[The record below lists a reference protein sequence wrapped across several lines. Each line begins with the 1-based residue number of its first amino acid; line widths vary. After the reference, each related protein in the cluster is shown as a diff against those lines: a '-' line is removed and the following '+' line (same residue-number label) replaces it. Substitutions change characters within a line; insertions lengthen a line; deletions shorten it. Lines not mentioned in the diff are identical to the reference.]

1 MAGIHLFFTSPAPN
15 ATIGRRQVV
24 TGGITAFNGSIFGV
38 SIQFGVGGPRVNIT
52 PANKKANQGITWRW
66 EGLVPNNVRPGQA
79 FPVIVSASGTMITG
93 TGPDGQETQSVD
105 DERPLNVV
113 LENVVPE
120 LTVEAFQSPMVVTDP
135 PYALTLRGT
144 VREGSGPPYG
154 VPRVQLQVG
163 DGPPTDLP
171 VANGTWSVPLSLPP
185 GDHPLTV
192 QASDPFAS
200 VTSWR
205 KTLTV
210 LRFPMPAGGDPALP
224 RTLAGV
230 PTTSSVTS
238 WTRLEPQVTDADLAA
253 TANAR
258 LYDPLWQLTR
268 QWQLGEF
275 QGEDAGSPVQARLRA
290 AAAALSRCHLGP
302 LSADVAGQPYDPG
315 RVPLEALVERRP
327 MRPAGEHDPR
337 LLSLAVD
344 AGLQLLRMLE
354 LDPAARAYR
363 PAFLARYAMAPP
375 PADALL
381 EGDDAGVAFVQ
392 TMAGRAPDGRRLAAA
407 CRDLAAGG
415 ALDPALGVAP
425 ADAAAVRRV
434 AAAWLAWYDGLF
446 SEPAGPAEDAW
457 TPDRLEYAVSVA
469 ARLSAAPQ
477 DALTFTATE
486 FGGGRLDWSGF
497 DLDGEFGLDPG
508 GEDHLTA
515 LVETTVPAP
524 VTFRGAPAA
533 RFWELEDA
541 VVAYGLVPVGPTDL
555 AHLLMIEYASSYGND
570 WYLVPL
576 ELPVG
581 SVTRVGSLVVTDTFG
596 VRSLL
601 RPIGDPALPAP
612 YFSMW
617 QPAARR
623 RPGDPAGAPVPNL
636 FLLPPTIGRGVDG
649 APVEDVLFL
658 RDEMANLAWAV
669 ERSVEGATGAPVGL
683 ADGAPAGDGPAP
695 PAEPGAAPRWL
706 LATPVP
712 GNWVPLLPVQLDD
725 HGRLV
730 TRLKRGAV
738 LQPDGT
744 GRVRHGR
751 SQVLAALAG
760 APLFDEEIPREGA
773 QLTRR
778 RRMARWVDGSTWAWT
793 ALRNQVGRGEGSAG
807 LRFDRLEGDGRP

>member
-1 MAGIHLFFTSPAPN
+1 MPGISVFFSAPAQN
-15 ATIGRRQVV
+15 TTIGRRQLI
-24 TGGITAFNGSIFGV
+24 TGGITPFNGSILGV
-38 SIQFGVGGPRVNIT
+38 SIQFGVGGPRFNIT
-52 PANKKANQGITWRW
+52 PPTTKANQGITWGW
-66 EGLVPNNVRPGQA
+66 EGLVPNSIRPGQA
-79 FPVIVSASGTMITG
+79 FPVIVSAFGTMITG
-93 TGPDGQETQSVD
+93 IGPDGPETESVD
-105 DERPLNVV
+105 DERALNVV

-120 LTVEAFQSPMVVTDP
+120 LTVEPFQSPIVVTDP

-154 VPRVQLQVG
+154 VPRVQFQLG
-163 DGPPTDLP
+163 DGPPADLQ
-171 VANGTWSVPLSLPP
+171 VAQGTWSVPLSLPP

-192 QASDPFAS
+192 QASDAFAS
-200 VTSWR
+200 VTTWR

-210 LRFPMPAGGDPALP
+210 LRFLMPAGGDPELP

-238 WTRLEPQVTDADLAA
+238 WTRLEPQTSDADLAA
-253 TANAR
+253 TSNAR
-258 LYDPLWQLTR
+258 LFDPLWQLTR

-275 QGEDAGSPVQARLRA
+275 QGEDAGSPVQARVRA
-290 AAAALSRCHLGP
+290 TTAALSRCHLGA
-302 LSADVAGQPYDPG
+302 LTADAPGQPYDPA
-315 RVPLEALVERRP
+315 RVPLEAMVERRP
-327 MRPAGEHDPR
+327 MRAADEHDPR
-337 LLSLAVD
+337 LLTLAVD
-344 AGLQLLRMLE
+344 AGLQFLRMLE
-354 LDPAARAYR
+354 LDPVARAYR
-363 PAFLARYAMAPP
+363 PAFLARYAMAPLP
-375 PADALL
+375 TDDLADTD
-381 EGDDAGVAFVQ
+381 GAGVAFVQ
-392 TMAGRAPDGRRLAAA
+392 IMAGRAPDARRLAAA
-407 CRDLAAGG
+407 FRDLAPDG
-415 ALDPALGVAP
+415 ALDPALGVAS
-425 ADAAAVRRV
+425 ADAASVRQV
-434 AAAWLAWYDGLF
+434 AAAWLASYDGLF
-446 SEPAGPAEDAW
+446 TEPAGPAEDAW

-469 ARLSAAPQ
+469 ARLSPAPG

-486 FGGGRLDWSGF
+486 FGGGRLDWSSF
-497 DLDGEFGLDPG
+497 DLDGEFGVDPG
-508 GEDHLTA
+508 GDDHLAA

-541 VVAYGLVPVGPTDL
+541 NVAYGLVPVGPTDL

-601 RPIGDPALPAP
+601 RPIGDPALPVP
-612 YFSMW
+612 FFSMW

-623 RPGDPAGAPVPNL
+623 HPGAPAGAPVPNL

-669 ERSVEGATGAPVGL
+669 ERSVEGATGAPVSL
-683 ADGAPAGDGPAP
+683 ANGAPATDGPAP

-706 LATPVP
+706 LATAVP
-712 GNWVPLLPVQLDD
+712 GNWVPLLPVRLDN
-725 HGRLV
+725 HGTLV
-730 TRLKRGAV
+730 TRLQRGAV

-760 APLFDEEIPREGA
+760 SALYDEEVPREGA

-793 ALRNQVGRGEGSAG
+793 AFRNQVGRGEGSAG
-807 LRFDRLEGDGRP
+807 LRFDHLEGDARP

>member
-1 MAGIHLFFTSPAPN
+1 MPGINVFFSSPAQN
-15 ATIGRRQVV
+15 TTVGRRQLV

-38 SIQFGVGGPRVNIT
+38 SIQFGVGGPRFNIT

-66 EGLVPNNVRPGQA
+66 EDLVPNNIRPGQA
-79 FPVIVSASGTMITG
+79 FAIIVSAAGTMITKP
-93 TGPDGQETQSVD
+93 GPEPETKPVDGQRTLD
-105 DERPLNVV
+105 VV
-113 LENVVPE
+113 LENVVPQ
-120 LTVEAFQSPMVVTDP
+120 LTVEPFQSPVVVTDP

-163 DGPPTDLP
+163 GGPPTDLG
-171 VANGTWSVPLSLPP
+171 VAQGTWSVPLSLPP

-192 QASDPFAS
+192 AASDTFAS
-200 VTSWR
+200 VTTWR

-224 RTLAGV
+224 RTLTGV

-238 WTRLEPQVTDADLAA
+238 WTRLEPQVTDADLGA
-253 TANAR
+253 TSNAR
-258 LYDPLWQLTR
+258 LFDPLWQLTR

-275 QGEDAGSPVQARLRA
+275 QGEDAGSPVQARVRA
-290 AAAALSRCHLGP
+290 SAAALSRCHLGP

-327 MRPAGEHDPR
+327 MRATDEHDPR
-337 LLSLAVD
+337 LLTLAVD
-344 AGLQLLRMLE
+344 AGLQFLRMLE
-354 LDPAARAYR
+354 LDPAGRAYR
-363 PAFLARYAMAPP
+363 PAFLATYTMVAPP
-375 PADALL
+375 AGALADA
-381 EGDDAGVAFVQ
+381 DDAGVAFVQ
-392 TMAGRAPDGRRLAAA
+392 TMAGRAPDARRLAAA
-407 CRDLAAGG
+407 FRGLAPDG

-425 ADAAAVRRV
+425 ADAAVVRRL

-446 SEPAGPAEDAW
+446 TEPAGPADDAW

-469 ARLSAAPQ
+469 ARLSAAPE

-486 FGGGRLDWSGF
+486 FGGGRLDWASF
-497 DLDGEFGLDPG
+497 DLDGEFGVEVG
-508 GEDHLTA
+508 GEDRVTA
-515 LVETTVPAP
+515 LRGSTVPAP
-524 VTFRGAPAA
+524 VTVRGAPAA

-541 VVAYGLVPVGPTDL
+541 VVAYGLVPAGPTDL

-581 SVTRVGSLVVTDTFG
+581 SVTRMGSLVVTDTFG

-612 YFSMW
+612 FFSMW

-623 RPGDPAGAPVPNL
+623 HPGDPAGAPVPNL

-669 ERSVEGATGAPVGL
+669 ERSVEGATGTPVNL
-683 ADGAPAGDGPAP
+683 ADGAPAADDPAP
-695 PAEPGAAPRWL
+695 PAEPGPAPRYL

-725 HGRLV
+725 HGRVV

-744 GRVRHGR
+744 NRVRQGR

-760 APLFDEEIPREGA
+760 SALYDEEVPREGA
-773 QLTRR
+773 HLTRR

-793 ALRNQVGRGEGSAG
+793 AFRNEVGRGEGSAG
-807 LRFDRLEGDGRP
+807 LRFDHLEGDPRP

>member
-1 MAGIHLFFTSPAPN
+1 MPGISVFFTSPAQN
-15 ATIGRRQVV
+15 ATIGRQQVI
-24 TGGITAFNGSIFGV
+24 TGGITAFNGGIFGV
-38 SIQFGVGGPRVNIT
+38 SIRFGEGGERFKVTSIT
-52 PANKKANQGITWRW
+52 PVNKQANHGITWRW
-66 EGLVPNNVRPGQA
+66 EGSVPNSIRPGQA
-79 FPVIVSASGTMITG
+79 FSVIVSASGTMVTKPPPEPE
-93 TGPDGQETQSVD
+93 TTPVDGEL
-105 DERPLNVV
+105 PLNVV

-120 LTVEAFQSPMVVTDP
+120 LTVEPFQSPIVVTNP

-144 VREGSGPPYG
+144 AREGSGPPYG
-154 VPRVQLQVG
+154 VTLLQFQLG
-163 DGPPTDLP
+163 DGPPTD
-171 VANGTWSVPLSLPP
+171 VQVTAQGTWSMPLSLPP

-192 QASDPFAS
+192 QASDDFAS
-200 VTSWR
+200 VTTWR

-210 LRFPMPAGGDPALP
+210 LHFPMPAGDPALP

-253 TANAR
+253 TSNAR
-258 LYDPLWQLTR
+258 LFDPLWQLTR

-275 QGEDAGSPVQARLRA
+275 QGEDAGSPVQARVRA
-290 AAAALSRCHLGP
+290 AAAALSRCHLGA
-302 LSADVAGQPYDPG
+302 LSTDVAGQPYDPG
-315 RVPLEALVERRP
+315 RVPLEAMVERRP
-327 MRPAGEHDPR
+327 MRAANEHDPR
-337 LLSLAVD
+337 LLTLAVD
-344 AGLQLLRMLE
+344 AGLQFLRMLE
-354 LDPAARAYR
+354 LGPATRAYR
-363 PAFLARYAMAPP
+363 PAFLARYAIAAP
-375 PADALL
+375 ATDALPD
-381 EGDDAGVAFVQ
+381 GDDAGVAFVQ
-392 TMAGRAPDGRRLAAA
+392 TMAGRAPDARRLAAA
-407 CRDLAAGG
+407 FRDLAGG
-415 ALDPALGVAP
+415 ALDPALEVDP
-425 ADAAAVRRV
+425 ADADAVRRV

-477 DALTFTATE
+477 DALTFTASE
-486 FGGGRLDWSGF
+486 FGGGRLEWSSF
-497 DLDGEFGLDPG
+497 DLDDEFGVDPG

-541 VVAYGLVPVGPTDL
+541 VVAYGLVPAGPTDL

-623 RPGDPAGAPVPNL
+623 HPGDPAGAPVPNL

-658 RDEMANLAWAV
+658 RDEMSNLAWAV
-669 ERSVEGATGAPVGL
+669 ERSVEGVTGAPISL
-683 ADGAPAGDGPAP
+683 ADGAPAADGPAP
-695 PAEPGAAPRWL
+695 LAEPGAAPRWL
-706 LATPVP
+706 LATAVP

-725 HGRLV
+725 HGTLV

-744 GRVRHGR
+744 GQVRRGR

-760 APLFDEEIPREGA
+760 SALYDEEVPREGA
-773 QLTRR
+773 QVTRR
-778 RRMARWVDGSTWAWT
+778 RRMARWVDGSSWAWT
-793 ALRNQVGRGEGSAG
+793 AFRNQVGRGEGSAG
-807 LRFDRLEGDGRP
+807 LRFDHLEGDG

>member
-1 MAGIHLFFTSPAPN
+1 MPGINVFFSSPAQN
-15 ATIGRRQVV
+15 TTIGRRQLV
-24 TGGITAFNGSIFGV
+24 TGGITAFNGSVFGV
-38 SIQFGVGGPRVNIT
+38 SIQFGVGGPRFNIT

-66 EGLVPNNVRPGQA
+66 EDLVPNDIRPGQA
-79 FPVIVSASGTMITG
+79 FPIIVSAAGSMVIKPPPEPETK
-93 TGPDGQETQSVD
+93 PVDGQRTLD
-105 DERPLNVV
+105 VV
-113 LENVVPE
+113 LENVVPQ
-120 LTVEAFQSPMVVTDP
+120 LTVEPFQSPVVVTDP
-135 PYALTLRGT
+135 TYALTLRGT

-163 DGPPTDLP
+163 GGPPTDLQ
-171 VANGTWSVPLSLPP
+171 VAQGTWSVPLSLPP

-192 QASDPFAS
+192 AASDVFAS
-200 VTSWR
+200 VTTWR

-224 RTLAGV
+224 RTLTGV

-238 WTRLEPQVTDADLAA
+238 WTRLEPQVTDADLGA
-253 TANAR
+253 TSNAR
-258 LYDPLWQLTR
+258 LFDPLWQLTR

-275 QGEDAGSPVQARLRA
+275 QGEDAGSPVQARVRA
-290 AAAALSRCHLGP
+290 SAAALSRCHLGP

-327 MRPAGEHDPR
+327 MRAADEHDLR
-337 LLSLAVD
+337 LLALAVD
-344 AGLQLLRMLE
+344 AGLQFLRMLE
-354 LDPAARAYR
+354 LDPTGRAYR
-363 PAFLARYAMAPP
+363 PAFLVRYAMVAPP
-375 PADALL
+375 AGALPDA
-381 EGDDAGVAFVQ
+381 DDAGVAFVQ
-392 TMAGRAPDGRRLAAA
+392 TMAGRAPDARRLAAA
-407 CRDLAAGG
+407 FRGLAPDG

-425 ADAAAVRRV
+425 ADAAAVRQL

-446 SEPAGPAEDAW
+446 TEPAGPADDAW

-469 ARLSAAPQ
+469 ARLSAAPE

-486 FGGGRLDWSGF
+486 LGGGRLDWASF
-497 DLDGEFGLDPG
+497 DLDGEFGVEVG
-508 GEDHLTA
+508 GEDRVTA
-515 LVETTVPAP
+515 LRESTVPAP
-524 VTFRGAPAA
+524 VTVRGAPAA

-541 VVAYGLVPVGPTDL
+541 VVAYGLVPAGPTDL

-581 SVTRVGSLVVTDTFG
+581 SVTRVRSLVVTDTFG

-612 YFSMW
+612 FFSMW

-669 ERSVEGATGAPVGL
+669 ERSVEGAIGIPVNL
-683 ADGAPAGDGPAP
+683 ADGAPAADDPAP
-695 PAEPGAAPRWL
+695 PADPGAVPRYL

-725 HGRLV
+725 HGRVV

-744 GRVRHGR
+744 NRVRQGR

-760 APLFDEEIPREGA
+760 SALYDEEVPREGA
-773 QLTRR
+773 HLTRR

-793 ALRNQVGRGEGSAG
+793 AFQNEVGRGEGSAG
-807 LRFDRLEGDGRP
+807 LRFDHLEGDARP